1 MHRLAGKAFGIY
13 RYFINSAAAGKLIIS
28 SIKTSVFDNM
38 TLSAGFPGQPANAA
52 QIFLHTDDKLF
63 QETLNASL
71 PVPCPV
77 AVPESEPFGV
87 PGGRMSFN

>member
-13 RYFINSAAAGKLIIS
+13 RYFINSAAAGKSIIS

-38 TLSAGFPGQPANAA
+38 ILSAGFPGQPANAA

-87 PGGRMSFN
+87 SRGKNVI

>member
-13 RYFINSAAAGKLIIS
+13 RYFINSAAAGKSIIS

-77 AVPESEPFGV
+77 AVPESESFGV
-87 PGGRMSFN
+87 SRGKNVI

>member
-38 TLSAGFPGQPANAA
+38 ALSAGFPGQPANAA

-77 AVPESEPFGV
+77 AVPESESFGV
-87 PGGRMSFN
+87 SRGKNVI